1 MRDVIGRRTSGP
13 CRFKDETGTWWLA
26 YAAPVANGWSV
37 VSFQQENEALAA
49 ARQTTAL
56 GALVT
61 AVLVATMIV
70 VAWMVTRRMVR
81 PILSMT
87 ATAAEIAG
95 GDWKRRIPEDR
106 IDELGELARAFNQMV
121 DQLESMYRSVAE
133 NVALLSTSLADL
145 HTAHQRLQDII
156 EFLPDATFVVD
167 ADNKVIAWNRA
178 LEEMTGV
185 SKAEM
190 LGKGDLA
197 YAIPFYGECGRSSS
211 TASTASAGSSAAL

>member
-1 MRDVIGRRTSGP
+1 
-13 CRFKDETGTWWLA
+13 
-26 YAAPVANGWSV
+26 
-37 VSFQQENEALAA
+37 
-49 ARQTTAL
+49 
-56 GALVT
+56 
-61 AVLVATMIV
+61 MIV

-121 DQLESMYRSVAE
+121 DQLETMYRSVAE
-133 NVALLSTSLADL
+133 ERSTSS
-145 HTAHQRLQDII
+145 RLPLPTCTPRTSGFQDII

-197 YAIPFYGECGRSSS
+197 YAIPFYGERRPILIDRLDTRC
-211 TASTASAGSSAAL
+211 AGSMRRLMTAWSAAKRRCWPRSIFPLYIKARARRLDSGLSAVGQGRKALRGDRISA